1 MKIRIKIDKLT
12 IQHALDIYEIMQL
25 VLQREHKVDQAKE
38 HFWVLAMSPANK
50 ILSLE
55 LVALGANN
63 RVSARPAD
71 VLAIPLQKQAAG
83 VILVHNHPSG
93 KLEASAQDK
102 DFTDLMIQACR
113 LMKTPV
119 LDHVIITEHSY
130 LSFKETGLLARLE
143 ASNKYVL
150 PYELERQYHE
160 EMETA
165 IKAMEQASKKRI
177 RESLKKGEA
186 KGMKKGRQ
194 EGIKQGLEQGMQ
206 QIARQMLSKGLDMKL
221 ICDMTGLSEAQ
232 LNELK

>member
-25 VLQREHKVDQAKE
+25 VLKREHKVDQAKE
-38 HFWVLAMSPANK
+38 HFWVLAMSSANK

-93 KLEASAQDK
+93 KLKASAQDE

-160 EMETA
+160 EMEAA
-165 IKAMEQASKKRI
+165 IRAVEQESKQKI
-177 RESLKKGEA
+177 KESLKNREQEIA
-186 KGMKKGRQ
+186 K
-194 EGIKQGLEQGMQ
+194 
-206 QIARQMLSKGLDMKL
+206 QMLSRGLDMKL
-221 ICDMTGLSEAQ
+221 ICDMTGLSEGQ
-232 LNELK
+232 LNELR